1 MAEKGLFTTNPAFMA
16 EDLFLLAI
24 AHEYEESSRYEL
36 LSLRFLTYSIGISS
50 LLSEHAKESMSRL
63 QALLNAAE
71 RLHTNSIVP
80 ASSCR
85 WEVENMELTHGFFIA
100 NDAMASE
107 ALNQALS
114 DEYNTWDFYCQLR
127 HGNSTVELDA
137 LLKGFVDQIL
147 LQCRVIEENIE
158 QQTFTLPKSLTSVK
172 PINQAFIKGRY
183 Q

>member
-1 MAEKGLFTTNPAFMA
+1 MAEKGLLTTNPAFMA

-24 AHEYEESSRYEL
+24 AHEYEENSRYEL
-36 LSLRFLTYSIGISS
+36 LSLRFLTYSNGISS
-50 LLSEHAKESMSRL
+50 LLNEHAKESNSRL

-71 RLHTNSIVP
+71 KLHTSSIVP

-85 WEVENMELTHGFFIA
+85 WEMKNMKLTHGFFIA

-127 HGNSTVELDA
+127 HGNSAVELDA
-137 LLKGFVDQIL
+137 LLKGFVDQTL

-158 QQTFTLPKSLTSVK
+158 QLAFTLPKSLTSVK
-172 PINQAFIKGRY
+172 PINQTFIKGRHR
-183 Q
+183 